1 MKQIWEK
8 MGCLVLDLE
17 PFSIFLY
24 DVNFT
29 GAFKWTGF
37 AKKAFLEFTSVLNLM
52 FSLSQIL
59 QVFTG
64 DNNNKL

>member
-8 MGCLVLDLE
+8 MGCLKLDLE
-17 PFSIFLY
+17 PFSILLC

-29 GAFKWTGF
+29 RTFKWTGF
-37 AKKAFLEFTSVLNLM
+37 AEETFLEFTSVLNLM

-59 QVFTG
+59 LVFSS